1 MPLDPPSDRP
11 APRATLAEPSRA
23 EMLSTLAAGTLH
35 DVSNLLVLV
44 LGCAELVLDDPALA
58 PRSRRLIEDAI
69 QAGERAGALA
79 QQMLSFARGDAHAP
93 AGMVD
98 VVAALRAAEPLV
110 RRVAGP
116 AVAVSFDTGTT
127 PLWVRAAAVDL
138 DRIVVNLVSNSRDA
152 MPGGGRV
159 RLRVAPALAPPN
171 HPTGG
176 PVVRIS
182 VTDTGSGIDPAVRDH
197 RFDAFAT
204 TRPDDGHWGLGLAV
218 VRAVVGHLGGTVR
231 VTPAPGG
238 RTGVVVDLPAVQP
251 PADL

>member
-1 MPLDPPSDRP
+1 MPLDRSSQDSTTHVP
-11 APRATLAEPSRA
+11 LAEPSRA

-44 LGCAELVLDDPALA
+44 LGCAELVLDDQALA

-79 QQMLSFARGDAHAP
+79 QQMLAFARGDAHAP

-110 RRVAGP
+110 RRVAGG
-116 AVAVSFDTGTT
+116 AVAVSIDAGAT
-127 PLWVRAAAVDL
+127 PLWVRATAVDL

-159 RLRVAPALAPPN
+159 RLRVAPALA
-171 HPTGG
+171 HPDHATRG

-182 VTDTGSGIDPAVRDH
+182 VTDTGPGIAPAVRD
-197 RFDAFAT
+197 RLFEAFAS
-204 TRPDDGHWGLGLAV
+204 TRADDGHWGLGLAV
-218 VRAVVGHLGGTVR
+218 VRAVVAHLGGVVR
-231 VTPAPGG
+231 VTSAPGG
-238 RTGVVVDLPAVQP
+238 HTTFVVDLPAVQP
-251 PADL
+251 PADS